1 MALASGDIIVDGGN
15 TNFLKFLSYFR

>member
-1 MALASGDIIVDGGN
+1 MAIASGDIIVDGGN